1 MKNTLTEELQKIHS
15 ITYGENIV
23 IEEGFLDNILRKIG
37 LKKEEDPRKGDFAS
51 TDIQQFYQ
59 TLEEAANNGELAQQR
74 MGSMEY
80 QKGVESMQIG
90 LILLG
95 IPLPKYG
102 VDGLFGPETSSAV
115 SQFINTYLQ
124 GQPITTSSAD
134 STMLTKM
141 IELLKEKN
149 ITPEDIAP
157 FINSTTE
164 QSSGGQFTVLDLN
177 TEEGYQKYAEICQ
190 VFINTRQPNPL
201 NITGVML
208 ANSAVRAFKK
218 YNQYVPPELSLSQ
231 LVLEGGIGNGDMK
244 SRPIR
249 TRNPYNVG
257 NVDNGM
263 NVTRSDVQSGINA
276 YYDLIAGTYLSGGK
290 SPSELIQNFVNQ
302 RGERYASS
310 NEYETNLGALAG
322 QVSKIAQTV
331 T

>member
-1 MKNTLTEELQKIHS
+1 MKNTLKEELERIHS
-15 ITYGENIV
+15 ITYQNSNIFN
-23 IEEGFLDNILRKIG
+23 EGFLDTILQKIG
-37 LKKEEDPRKGDFAS
+37 IKKEEDPRKGDFAS
-51 TDIQQFYQ
+51 ADIQEFYQ
-59 TLEEAANNGELAQQR
+59 TLEEAANSGGLTQQR

-115 SQFINTYLQ
+115 SQFINTHLG

-157 FINSTTE
+157 FINTTTE

-177 TEEGYQKYAEICQ
+177 TDEGYQKYSEICQ
-190 VFINTRQPNPL
+190 KFINTKQPNPL
-201 NITGVML
+201 NITGTML
-208 ANSAVRAFKK
+208 ADAATRAFQK
-218 YNQYVPPELSLSQ
+218 YNKYVPPELSLSQ

-276 YYDLIAGTYLSGGK
+276 YYDLIASTYLSGGK
-290 SPSELIQNFVNQ
+290 SPSDLIRNFVNQ

-310 NEYETNLGALAG
+310 NEYETNLSSLAS
-322 QVSKIAQTV
+322 QVNRITQT
-331 T
+331 

>member
-1 MKNTLTEELQKIHS
+1 MKNNLTEELQKIHS

-59 TLEEAANNGELAQQR
+59 TLEEAANNGGLSQQR

-134 STMLTKM
+134 NTMLTKM

-149 ITPEDIAP
+149 ITPQDIAP
-157 FINSTTE
+157 YINSTTE
-164 QSSGGQFTVLDLN
+164 QSSGGQFTVVDLSTN
-177 TEEGYQKYAEICQ
+177 EGYQKYADICQ
-190 VFINTRQPNPL
+190 AFINTRQPNPL
-201 NITGVML
+201 NITGTML
-208 ANSAVRAFKK
+208 ADAAVRAFKK

-276 YYDLIAGTYLSGGK
+276 YYDLIASTYLSGGK
-290 SPSELIQNFVNQ
+290 SPSDLVNNFVNQ

-310 NEYETNLGALAG
+310 SEYETNLGALAG